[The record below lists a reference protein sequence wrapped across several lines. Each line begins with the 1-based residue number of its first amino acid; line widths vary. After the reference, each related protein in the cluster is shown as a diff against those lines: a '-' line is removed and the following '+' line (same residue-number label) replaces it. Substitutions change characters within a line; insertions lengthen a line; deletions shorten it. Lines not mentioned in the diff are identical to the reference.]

1 MQILTRFFV
10 ANSLICFAAS
20 GIFLQRIFKS
30 LECAIEVYKTRT
42 KQIKTSRLNND
53 LLPLIQSYPPPSLK
67 GKRIKIKY
75 CSQLP
80 GRYPQFVFFANLP
93 QYVKEPYK
101 RFLENNIRKIY
112 GFTSVPV
119 KIYIR
124 KK

>member
-1 MQILTRFFV
+1 MQ
-10 ANSLICFAAS
+10 NCH
-20 GIFLQRIFKS
+20 
-30 LECAIEVYKTRT
+30 
-42 KQIKTSRLNND
+42 NND
-53 LLPLIQSYPPPSLK
+53 LLSLIQSYPPPSLK

-112 GFTSVPV
+112 GFTSVPI

-124 KK
+124 KNLISRGLYNRIGNLF